1 MHRPSLV
8 SLAAIATTFSVVTA
22 AHAELVGT
30 YSVGSGAKTSYLQFD
45 FANSNTYLYAVRY
58 DGTMR
63 GADLLAIV
71 ASAQPGFFSYET
83 VSFSFGDALLGVTIG
98 SDTNAGFGTPPD
110 YVDYWHYWT
119 RESETTPWIAS
130 LIGFADRTVSN
141 GSWDGWVF
149 NSDLRP
155 STVPAPT
162 AGVLV
167 ALVGLAPR
175 RRRR

>member
-1 MHRPSLV
+1 MHRASSIVLV
-8 SLAAIATTFSVVTA
+8 TISAACFAVTA
-22 AHAELVGT
+22 APADLVDT

-58 DGTMR
+58 DGTLR

-71 ASAQPGFFSYET
+71 ALAQPGFFSYET

-98 SDTNAGFGTPPD
+98 ADTNAGFGTPPD

-119 RESETTPWIAS
+119 RDSEATPWIAS

-149 NSDLRP
+149 NSNGQP
-155 STVPAPT
+155 SAIPTPA
-162 AGVLV
+162 AGFLL
-167 ALVGLAPR
+167 ACVGLTPR
-175 RRRR
+175 RRPR